1 MKQRDYQA
9 QNRLNKSDEKV
20 WKFLVEY
27 ANIFNPVEISYMDI
41 CISTKMNLFTILK
54 CIKKLERMK
63 AIEVARGKCTT
74 NKYTVDLNLQIK
86 EKIDKYSYK
95 AVLIRNSKYKVFE
108 RIV

>member
-27 ANIFNPVEISYMDI
+27 ANIFNPVEMSYMDI
-41 CISTKMNLFTILK
+41 CISTRMNLQTVLK
-54 CIKKLERMK
+54 CIKRLEKMG
-63 AIEVARGKCTT
+63 AIKVERGKCTT
-74 NKYTVDLNLQIK
+74 NKYAVDLKLK
-86 EKIDKYSYK
+86 VVEKVDKYSYK
-95 AVLIRNSKYKVFE
+95 AILIRNSKYKVFE